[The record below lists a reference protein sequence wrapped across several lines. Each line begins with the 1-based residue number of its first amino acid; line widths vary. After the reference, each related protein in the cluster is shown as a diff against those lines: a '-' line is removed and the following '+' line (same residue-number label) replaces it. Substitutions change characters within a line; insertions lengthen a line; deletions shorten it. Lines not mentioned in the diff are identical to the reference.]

1 MTERNSAAPIGV
13 VATVLPSL
21 LRSLPVAAAV
31 VVLLVLGA
39 IASAEPG
46 PLGPRG
52 RRSISLVNATA
63 LQRLVKVHVRVRG
76 VRRWTIFVDGR
87 PRGSSTGTAG
97 FARVTRPGRHRISV
111 ALAELPGRSRTVSVT
126 LPSPGGPVVAAAGD
140 IACDP
145 SSFYF
150 NEGRGLARR
159 CHQRAT
165 SDLLVNAGLQAV
177 LPLGDLQYYCGAEAA
192 FMASYD
198 PSWGR
203 VKAITHPTP
212 GNHEYQATGGYGCAP
227 PGGQGYFAYW
237 GPAAGD
243 PSQGYYSFDLGS
255 WHLVS
260 LNSNCEVIGGCGPG
274 SPQERWLRADLAAHG
289 ADCTLAYWHQP
300 AFSSRV
306 TQTGA
311 PKTLAFLRDLYHAG
325 AEVLLNGDEHHYERF
340 AAQAPEGA
348 ADPARGIRE
357 FVVGTGGE
365 DLRPFGTPM
374 ANSEVRRDDTFGVLE
389 LALRPASY
397 SWQFVPEAGGSFTDS
412 GSSPCH

>member
-1 MTERNSAAPIGV
+1 
-13 VATVLPSL
+13 
-21 LRSLPVAAAV
+21 
-31 VVLLVLGA
+31 
-39 IASAEPG
+39 
-46 PLGPRG
+46 
-52 RRSISLVNATA
+52 
-63 LQRLVKVHVRVRG
+63 LQRLVKLHVRVRG
-76 VRRWTIFVDGR
+76 ARRWSIYVDGR
-87 PRGSSTGTAG
+87 LSGFSRRDSG
-97 FARVTRPGRHRISV
+97 FARVTRAGRHRVYV
-111 ALAELPGRSRTVSVT
+111 AIDGQRSRVVNVTVR
-126 LPSPGGPVVAAAGD
+126 PPGGPVVAAAGD

-145 SSFYF
+145 SNFFF
-150 NEGRGLARR
+150 NEGRGIANR

-165 SDLLVNAGLQAV
+165 SDLLVNAGLKAV

-212 GNHEYQATGGYGCAP
+212 GNHDYQTSGGYGCAP

-243 PSQGYYSFDLGS
+243 PSKGYYSFDVDS
-255 WHLVS
+255 WHVVS
-260 LNSNCEVIGGCGPG
+260 LNSNCEAIGGCGQG
-274 SPQERWLRADLAAHG
+274 SAQERWLRADLAAHSR
-289 ADCTLAYWHQP
+289 ARCTLAYWHQP
-300 AFSSRV
+300 PFSSRV
-306 TQTGA
+306 TQTGT
-311 PKTLAFLRDLYHAG
+311 PKTLALLRDLYDAD

-340 AAQAPEGA
+340 APQTPQGV
-348 ADPARGIRE
+348 ADPVGGIRE

-365 DLRPFGTPM
+365 DLRPFGVPV

-412 GSSPCH
+412 GSSSCH

>member
-1 MTERNSAAPIGV
+1 MRTVSWASACA
-13 VATVLPSL
+13 VAL
-21 LRSLPVAAAV
+21 LAC
-31 VVLLVLGA
+31 A
-39 IASAEPG
+39 IAFAEPG
-46 PLGPRG
+46 PTGPRG
-52 RRSISLVNATA
+52 RRSVSLISATA
-63 LQRLVKVHVRVRG
+63 VQRLVKLHVRARG
-76 VRRWTIFVDGR
+76 ARRWSIYVDGR
-87 PRGSSTGTAG
+87 PSGFSRGDTG
-97 FARVTRPGRHRISV
+97 FARVTRPGRHRIYV
-111 ALAELPGRSRTVSVT
+111 AIEGQRSRVVDVT
-126 LPSPGGPVVAAAGD
+126 LRSPGGPVVAAAGD

-145 SSFYF
+145 SNFYF
-150 NEGRGLARR
+150 NEGRGMANR

-165 SDLLVNAGLQAV
+165 SDLLVNAGLKAV
-177 LPLGDLQYYCGAEAA
+177 LPLGDLQYYCGAQAA

-212 GNHEYQATGGYGCAP
+212 GNHDYQASGGYGCAP

-243 PSQGYYSFDLGS
+243 PSKGYYSFDLGS

-260 LNSNCEVIGGCGPG
+260 LNSNCEAVAGCGAG
-274 SPQERWLRADLAAHG
+274 SPQERWLRADLAAH
-289 ADCTLAYWHQP
+289 ARARCTLAYWHQP

-306 TQTGA
+306 TPTGP
-311 PKTLAFLRDLYHAG
+311 PKTAAFLQDLYDAG

-340 AAQAPEGA
+340 APQTPQGA
-348 ADPARGIRE
+348 ADPAGGIRE

-365 DLRPFGTPM
+365 DLRPFGVTV

-389 LALRPASY
+389 LALRPAGY